1 MEDLTRRQREVLDFV
16 SASYDQTGVIPSYRE
31 VGRALGMKSTNQ
43 VSDHVKALIRKGYLE
58 RVGGAGRSRSLKLT
72 QLATGTLGD
81 DSVVGVPIL
90 GRIAAG
96 TPLLAQENYE
106 GTLRVDGCLLP
117 GGGSV
122 FALVVHGQSM
132 IEDGIMDG
140 DYLFVRQQSE
150 ARDGDIAVVFVDEEA
165 TVKRFYREGSQIRLQ
180 PANAAMDPI
189 YVDAASGDVSV
200 VGVAVGV
207 YRHIH

>member
-1 MEDLTRRQREVLDFV
+1 MEDLTRRQREVLEFI
-16 SASYDQTGVIPSYRE
+16 SAQYDQNGVVPSYRE
-31 VGRALGMKSTNQ
+31 IGRALGMKSTNQ
-43 VSDHVKALIRKGYLE
+43 VSDHVKALIRKGYVE

-72 QLATGTLGD
+72 PQATGTLDD

-96 TPLLAQENYE
+96 SPLFAEENYE
-106 GTLRVDGCLLP
+106 GTLRVDGSMLP
-117 GGGSV
+117 SGGRV

-132 IEDGIMDG
+132 IEDGILDG
-140 DYLFVRQQSE
+140 DYLFVRQQPD

-165 TVKRFYREGSQIRLQ
+165 TVKRIYREGGRIRLQ

-189 YVDAASGDVSV
+189 YVDPSSGDVNV

>member
-72 QLATGTLGD
+72 PLATGTLGD

-117 GGGSV
+117 SGGSV

-180 PANAAMDPI
+180 PANAAMDAI